1 MRQSPFRL
9 HILRELALG
18 PRNAQQMRP
27 PGASPEDFS
36 EALLLLE
43 IAGGIR
49 FDMDAIAW
57 SITSIGETLLRCGQD
72 KLQNQ

>member
-1 MRQSPFRL
+1 
-9 HILRELALG
+9 
-18 PRNAQQMRP
+18 MRP

-49 FDMDAIAW
+49 FEMDAIAW
-57 SITSIGETLLRCGQD
+57 RITSIGETLLRCGQD